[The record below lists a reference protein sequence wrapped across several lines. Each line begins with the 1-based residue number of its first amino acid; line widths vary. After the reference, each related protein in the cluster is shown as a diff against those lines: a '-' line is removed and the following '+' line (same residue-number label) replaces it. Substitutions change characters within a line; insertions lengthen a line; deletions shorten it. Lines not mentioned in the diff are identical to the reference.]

1 MSESVVAD
9 RREFLAAAAV
19 GTVAATSAL
28 AAPDV
33 HVSVDDALKIGLVG
47 CGGRGSGAAGLA
59 MRADPNVKLVALGD
73 MFPDRLESAKQ
84 TLREQGQEKFAVE
97 DKNCFVGWDAY
108 KNVIDAVDVVLLATP
123 PHFRPMHLRHAI
135 EKGKHAFME
144 KPVAVDAPGIRSVLE
159 TAKTAKEKGLSICS
173 GFCYRFHPGVREL
186 MKRVHAGEIGDIVA
200 IQSTYNTQYLWSRE
214 RTPEMT
220 DMEWQLRNWLYFTWL
235 SGDHNVE
242 QHVHSI
248 DKAMWTMEINAQKGA
263 KTHPLRCVGLGGR
276 QTRVEPM
283 WGNIFDH
290 HAVVYEFDGGTRV
303 FSYCRQ
309 QDKTKGEDSDRI
321 MGTKGQ
327 AFVQQFGTQR
337 IDVPGKP
344 LWRYRAPSNCYLI
357 EHQEHFKSIRE
368 KKPMEVAEKAAHSTL
383 MAIMGRM
390 ATYTG
395 QEITWE
401 MALNSK
407 QDLTPPKY
415 EFGPLP
421 VAEVAKPGV
430 TKFV

>member
-1 MSESVVAD
+1 MSEIIPD
-9 RREFLAAAAV
+9 RREFLAAAV
-19 GTVAATSAL
+19 GTAAAASAF
-28 AAPDV
+28 AVPDV
-33 HVSVDDALKIGLVG
+33 HVSVDDTLKIGLVG
-47 CGGRGSGAAGLA
+47 CGGRGSGAADLA
-59 MRADPNVKLVALGD
+59 MRADPNAKLVALGD
-73 MFPDRLESAKQ
+73 MFPDRLETAKAN
-84 TLREQGQEKFAVE
+84 LREKGKERFAVE
-97 DKNCFVGWDAY
+97 DKHCFVGWDAY
-108 KNVIDAVDVVLLATP
+108 KHVIDAVDVALLTTP
-123 PHFRPMHLRHAI
+123 PHFRPMHLKYAV
-135 EKGKHAFME
+135 EKGKHAFIE
-144 KPVAVDAPGIRSVLE
+144 KPVAVDAPGVRSVLE
-159 TAKTAKEKGLSICS
+159 SARKAMEKGLSICH

-186 MKRVHAGEIGDIVA
+186 MAKVHAGEIGDIVA
-200 IQSTYNTQYLWSRE
+200 IQSTYNTGYLWKVD
-214 RTPEMT
+214 RTPAMT

-248 DKAMWTMEINAQKGA
+248 DKAMWAMEMNANKGA
-263 KTHPLRCVGLGGR
+263 KAHPLRCIGLGGR
-276 QTRVEPM
+276 QTRVEPI

-290 HAVVYEFDGGTRV
+290 HAVAYEFEGGARV
-303 FSYCRQ
+303 YSLCRQ
-309 QDKTKGEDSDRI
+309 QANTKGEDSDRI
-321 MGTKGQ
+321 MGTRGT

-337 IDVPGKP
+337 IDIPGKP
-344 LWRYRAPSNCYLI
+344 LWRHRKPSNCYLI

-368 KKPMEVAEKAAHSTL
+368 KKPMEIAEKAAYSTL

-415 EFGPLP
+415 EFGPLT

>member
-1 MSESVVAD
+1 MSETASD
-9 RREFLAAAAV
+9 RRDFLAAAA
-19 GTVAATSAL
+19 GTVAAT
-28 AAPDV
+28 AAFGTPDV
-33 HVSVDDALKIGLVG
+33 HVSVDDSLKIGLVG
-47 CGGRGSGAAGLA
+47 CGGRGSGAAGFA
-59 MRADPNVKLVALGD
+59 MEADANAKLVALGD
-73 MFPDRLESAKQ
+73 MFPERLESAKAN
-84 TLREQGQEKFAVE
+84 LREKGKEKFAVD

-108 KNVIDAVDVVLLATP
+108 KHVTDMVDVVLLATP
-123 PHFRPMHLRHAI
+123 PHFRPMHLKYAV
-135 EKGKHAFME
+135 EKGKHAFIE
-144 KPVAVDAPGIRSVLE
+144 KPVAVDAPGVRSVLE
-159 TAKTAKEKGLSICS
+159 SAKKAKEKGLSICH

-186 MKRVHAGEIGDIVA
+186 MAKVHAGDIGDVVA
-200 IQSTYNTQYLWSRE
+200 IQSTYNTGYLWKVD
-214 RTPEMT
+214 RTPSMT

-248 DKAMWTMEINAQKGA
+248 DKAMWAMEMNANKGA
-263 KTHPLRCVGLGGR
+263 KTHPLKCVGLGGR
-276 QTRVEPM
+276 QTRVEPV

-290 HAVVYEFDGGTRV
+290 HAVVYEFEGGARV

-309 QDKTKGEDSDRI
+309 QAGAKGEDSDRI
-321 MGTKGQ
+321 MGTRGQ

-337 IDVPGKP
+337 IDVPGKS
-344 LWRYRAPSNCYLI
+344 LWRYRNRSNCYLV
-357 EHQEHFKSIRE
+357 EHQEHLKSIRD
-368 KKPMEVAEKAAHSTL
+368 KKPMDVAEKAAYSTL

-415 EFGPLP
+415 DFGPLP

>member
-9 RREFLAAAAV
+9 RREFLAAAV
-19 GTVAATSAL
+19 GTVAATSAF
-28 AAPDV
+28 AVPDV
-33 HVSVDDALKIGLVG
+33 HVSLDDTIKIGLVG

-59 MRADPNVKLVALGD
+59 MKADPNVKLTALGD
-73 MFPDRLESAKQ
+73 MFPDRLETAKSA
-84 TLREQGQEKFAVE
+84 LREEGQDKFAVE

-108 KNVIDAVDVVLLATP
+108 KHVIDSVDVVLLTTP
-123 PHFRPMHLRHAI
+123 PHFRPMHLRYAI
-135 EKGKHAFME
+135 EKGKHAFIE
-144 KPVAVDAPGIRSVLE
+144 KPVAVDAPGIRSILE
-159 TAKTAKEKGLSICS
+159 SARLAKEKGLSIAH
-173 GFCYRFHPGVREL
+173 GFCYRAHPGVREL
-186 MKRVHAGEIGDIVA
+186 MARVHAGEIGEVVA
-200 IQSTYNTQYLWSRE
+200 IQSTYDTGYLWHVD
-214 RTPEMT
+214 RTPTMT

-248 DKAMWTMEINAQKGA
+248 DKAMWVMEMNAAKGM
-263 KTHPLRCVGLGGR
+263 KTHPIKCVGLGGR

-290 HAVVYEFDGGTRV
+290 HSVFYEFEGGARV

-309 QDKTKGEDSDRI
+309 QANTKPEDSDRI
-321 MGTKGQ
+321 LGSKGK
-327 AFVQQFGTQR
+327 AFVQGFATQT
-337 IDVPGKP
+337 IDVPGKQM
-344 LWRYRAPSNCYLI
+344 WKYKKPSNCYLI
-357 EHQEHFKSIRE
+357 EHQEHFKSIRD
-368 KKPMEVAEKAAHSTL
+368 KKPLDLVTKAAHSTL

-407 QDLTPPKY
+407 LDLTPAKY
-415 EFGPLP
+415 EFGSIPTP
-421 VAEVAKPGV
+421 EVAKPGV

>member
-1 MSESVVAD
+1 MNETVVAD
-9 RREFLAAAAV
+9 RRDFLAAAV

-28 AAPDV
+28 AVPDV
-33 HVSVDDALKIGLVG
+33 HVSVDDTLKIGLVG

-59 MRADPNVKLVALGD
+59 MKADPNVKLTALGD
-73 MFPDRLESAKQ
+73 MFPDRLESAKS
-84 TLREQGQEKFAVE
+84 TLREQGQDKFAVE

-108 KNVIDAVDVVLLATP
+108 KHVIDAVDVVLLATP
-123 PHFRPMHLRHAI
+123 PHFRPMHLKYAV
-135 EKGKHAFME
+135 EKGKHAFIE
-144 KPVAVDAPGIRSVLE
+144 KPVAVDAPGVRSVLE
-159 TAKTAKEKGLSICS
+159 SAKKAKEKGLSICH

-186 MKRVHAGEIGDIVA
+186 MKRVHGGEIGEIVA
-200 IQSTYNTQYLWSRE
+200 IQSTYNTGYLWSRE
-214 RTPEMT
+214 RTPTMT

-248 DKAMWTMEINAQKGA
+248 DKAMWVMEMNAAKGL
-263 KTHPLRCVGLGGR
+263 KTHPLKCVGLGGR

-290 HAVVYEFDGGTRV
+290 HAVFYEFDGGTRV

-309 QDKTKGEDSDRI
+309 QASTKGEDSDRI
-321 MGTKGQ
+321 LGAKGR
-327 AFVQQFGTQR
+327 AFVQQFGTQT
-337 IDVPGKP
+337 IDVPGRP
-344 LWRYRAPSNCYLI
+344 VWRYNKKSNCYLI
-357 EHQEHFKSIRE
+357 EHQEHLKSIRD
-368 KKPMEVAEKAAHSTL
+368 KKPMDIITQAAHSTL

-407 QDLTPPKY
+407 QDLTPAKY
-415 EFGPLP
+415 EFGPMP
-421 VAEVAKPGV
+421 TPEVAKPGV